1 MELLEK
7 IIALEWAMFQLVQ
20 NEGGRASCQDNYPT
34 FRIMRESQF
43 SAWPDAVLRS
53 YLSDLEQAEA
63 EGRNLVMEKYA
74 RMMERTAPERYRE
87 ISAYL
92 PPLGTGETEAIRQI
106 MDIQQNWTRA
116 AAAHYPHIVGQGRA
130 VSSTDDRAYA
140 ASSETY
146 LRSELATYSPETL
159 RLLLSFLSD
168 ADRKGENLTER
179 ILERTVKGYGF
190 SSLDEAEARLASR

>member
-116 AAAHYPHIVGQGRA
+116 RRRPLSPHRRPGARRQFHGRPRIRRFQRNLPPQ
-130 VSSTDDRAYA
+130 RAGNLFSRNA
-140 ASSETY
+140 ASASLFFIRRGPEGRKPDGANFGAHGER
-146 LRSELATYSPETL
+146 LRFFKP
-159 RLLLSFLSD
+159 
-168 ADRKGENLTER
+168 
-179 ILERTVKGYGF
+179 
-190 SSLDEAEARLASR
+190 